1 MLRISCRRLAS
12 NYYITSIYYV
22 LSRIFYNITGTKDA
36 PIQQKYISVVR
47 HYNSY
52 TFPIHE

>member
-12 NYYITSIYYV
+12 NYYITSIYV

-36 PIQQKYISVVR
+36 PIQQKYISVGR
-47 HYNSY
+47 HYNLY